1 MKFEGADKEKWI
13 SLLKGVKF
21 FSGFNIDDL
30 NYILDAGNVSH
41 YKYNDY
47 VLKEDEVDFS
57 FCVILKGKVRIVKR
71 NVLKQKKEVGRIEAG
86 ACFGEMGL
94 LLKQARTASVIAGEE
109 CFIFKL
115 RVYEIDSMPSTTKA
129 KLYQKFAEEL
139 AVKLEDT
146 TKAMVD
152 PSL

>member
-1 MKFEGADKEKWI
+1 MRFEGADKDKWI
-13 SLLKGVKF
+13 ALLKGVKF
-21 FSGFNIDDL
+21 FDGFDIEDL
-30 NYILDAGNVSH
+30 SYILDAGNVSH

-57 FCVILKGKVRIVKR
+57 FCVILKGKVRIVKL
-71 NVLKQKKEVGRIEAG
+71 NVVKQKKEVGRIEAG

-94 LLKQARTASVIAGEE
+94 LLKQARTASVLAGGE

-115 RVYEIDSMPSTTKA
+115 RAYEIESMPATTQA

-152 PSL
+152 PTL